1 MYWKCVDGKC
11 EIVSTTTEAITTSQK
26 ILESTS
32 QEDWFTYRQ
41 KTCDNPTWRDFTY
54 VDTSRPR
61 CTWSPCRLIIWGAVN
76 TAVWDKVK
84 TLVAP
89 LRIRCRDPQMQSD
102 TGVMTYSES
111 IIIPLSLLKQC
122 RFEEQLAVKTTDGSN
137 TVQHLLHN
145 PRLSSSEKINLINH
159 EEVLKKSSRLEYPPA
174 FSSATRVNKD
184 ILLKEIQNKYR
195 PQANAVLEFILDH
208 QNDVSWDPN
217 TYRVKVK
224 GIVLE
229 DSNMRDI
236 SLTLMNAA
244 IITRDEDISTGTFE
258 LYDVLVKD
266 LGMPKSWI
274 PASIASRSSKR
285 IREDE
290 KKAKKGGHSKKKPA
304 APYGMGLTG
313 WIAY

>member
-1 MYWKCVDGKC
+1 
-11 EIVSTTTEAITTSQK
+11 
-26 ILESTS
+26 
-32 QEDWFTYRQ
+32 
-41 KTCDNPTWRDFTY
+41 
-54 VDTSRPR
+54 
-61 CTWSPCRLIIWGAVN
+61 
-76 TAVWDKVK
+76 
-84 TLVAP
+84 
-89 LRIRCRDPQMQSD
+89 MQRD

-208 QNDVSWDPN
+208 QNDVSWEPN

-236 SLTLMNAA
+236 LLTLMNAA

-290 KKAKKGGHSKKKPA
+290 KKAKKGGHSKKKQA